1 MNNSN
6 MFSQM
11 YLIPKYLYQP
21 LKKTL
26 DIEHAKQLDNINSIA
41 PHEDSKNITEDS
53 SLNSTE
59 ISNTFSNSHMDFVN
73 DINQKEKSYNK
84 EEITQQNNKKNKKNS
99 WLTCKICGVKKNGQ
113 KQMDEHM
120 LTVHSEKTSTPTKQ
134 SDKNNSTEIE
144 NISPIKKKQS
154 KSKSNYLLYN

>member
-73 DINQKEKSYNK
+73 DINYVD
-84 EEITQQNNKKNKKNS
+84 
-99 WLTCKICGVKKNGQ
+99 ICS
-113 KQMDEHM
+113 
-120 LTVHSEKTSTPTKQ
+120 L
-134 SDKNNSTEIE
+134 
-144 NISPIKKKQS
+144 
-154 KSKSNYLLYN
+154 